1 MPKIP
6 SRKVVTLDE
15 NMVAILECGH
25 ESYDVY
31 YVDDDVPCIQCTK
44 KCRSKIVDLR
54 GRAAV
59 KCQRRMRDFVWDGIG
74 VHFRQPVVS
83 EVRWVVND
91 GIAADE
97 NPF

>member
-6 SRKVVTLDE
+6 SRKVVILDK

-25 ESYDVY
+25 KSYDVD
-31 YVDDDVPCIQCTK
+31 YVDDDVPCIHCTK
-44 KCRSKIVDLR
+44 KCQSKIGDLR

-74 VHFRQPVVS
+74 RRLRQPAVS
-83 EVRWVVND
+83 EVRWVAND